1 MQHINTTTTVTISTN
16 IEDWLNT
23 LAESL
28 NVAKAWKLYRSTKLA
43 NEQYNKVEIVIENQE
58 YVLNVYKLLHDGKWH
73 NIQKMSV
80 TEQEKEH
87 KRTPKTHGQKPW
99 KTVSCTLY
107 EVRAFARAVHD
118 GNKELK

>member
-1 MQHINTTTTVTISTN
+1 MQHVNTITTVTISTN

-28 NVAKAWKLYRSTKLA
+28 SVAKAWKLYRSTKLA

-87 KRTPKTHGQKPW
+87 IYWLESIAVYLNTHNSKTNLSYNI
-99 KTVSCTLY
+99 TI
-107 EVRAFARAVHD
+107 
-118 GNKELK
+118 